1 MEMSRYPKN
10 AIGDG
15 ITDDTKA
22 IQKAI
27 DENDIVVFES
37 GKIYKTG
44 SLTLHDNLHLH
55 LEKNSTILA
64 SDNLADY
71 IKPGEVD
78 NEKTRGVGTPVTRKP
93 AFAFLYS
100 LNSNN
105 ITIDGEGTIDGN
117 CDAFVER
124 KSPYYKNGN
133 FYPRQTMV
141 YIENCKDLKI
151 KDTVFI
157 RAPFWTIHFA
167 GCKDVLIDGITIDNP
182 LDVANSDGI
191 DPDHSQNVIIRGC
204 RIACADDCICL
215 KNCKGNSE
223 YLPTKN
229 VIISDC
235 ILTSTSA
242 ALKIGTEGVNDF
254 ENVLV
259 NNCQI
264 VDSNRGISIQI
275 RDAGSVKNVQF
286 NNIQIET
293 RRFSEEWW
301 GSSEPISITSY
312 DRDENTTSGSIERVS
327 FNNISIKSET
337 GILLA
342 SDSENKIKDIKFN
355 DVYIKMEK
363 RSKWPIDLIDLRP
376 KYSEPLFLHEKSGI
390 FNLSNTE
397 EPKITEL
404 TSDVDESLFIN
415 GINELK

>member
-1 MEMSRYPKN
+1 MNYYPEN
-10 AIGDG
+10 AIGNG
-15 ITDDTKA
+15 IDNDTIA

-27 DENDIVVFES
+27 DNNDIVVFKS
-37 GKIYKTG
+37 GKKYKTG
-44 SLTLHDNLHLH
+44 SLVLHSNLHLYF
-55 LEKNSTILA
+55 EKNSELIA
-64 SDNLADY
+64 SDNIEDY

-78 NEKTRGVGTPVTRKP
+78 NDKTRGVGTPVTRKP

-100 LNSNN
+100 LNADN
-105 ITIDGEGTIDGN
+105 ITIDGEGTINGN
-117 CDAFVER
+117 CNAFVKR
-124 KSPYYKNGN
+124 TSDYHKNGD

-141 YIENCKDLKI
+141 YIENCKNLKI
-151 KDTVFI
+151 RNVNFTK
-157 RAPFWTIHFA
+157 APFWTIHFA

-204 RIACADDCICL
+204 RISCADDCICL

-242 ALKIGTEGVNDF
+242 AIKIGTEGVNDF

-259 NNCQI
+259 SNCQI

-301 GSSEPISITSY
+301 GSGEPIAITSFN
-312 DRDENTTSGSIERVS
+312 RDEKVLSGNVDAVK
-327 FNNISIKSET
+327 FNNISIKSEN

-342 SDSENKIKDIKFN
+342 SDSKEKIKNIKFN
-355 DVYIKMEK
+355 EIYIVLEK
-363 RSKWPIDLIDLRP
+363 RSKWPIGVMDLRP
-376 KYSEPLFLHEKSGI
+376 KYCEPQFLEKKSGTFNFYNVVEPEI
-390 FNLSNTE
+390 VNLSTNIDE
-397 EPKITEL
+397 SIFCNKICKITE
-404 TSDVDESLFIN
+404 
-415 GINELK
+415 